1 MKAHNVVW
9 LKTEE
14 KIYSRKYDF
23 AGTTDGLAYVDSCSD
38 PACCTEIYKHR
49 LCLVDW
55 KTSNHLS
62 TIYCF
67 QTAAYQQAIQEEH
80 NSPIESR
87 WVLRLGKSEEEAGRF
102 EPWFLSNR
110 DFVTDLDAFLA
121 CLRLTRLADSIEERM
136 KNQKSTIRAVKK
148 EQRESAKALK
158 REQEKLQKALD
169 KAAAKIAKEAEKV
182 RIKAEA
188 KAERERLKAEKKA
201 GVVSCTSTSSPNPI
215 ATPLDSTP
223 QHGAEETPSS
233 LPSLTTPT
241 QGTPQGESITSTEV
255 ATPPAELVQTQ
266 AEATTKPS
274 FVLPFI
280 LPMEN

>member
-1 MKAHNVVW
+1 
-9 LKTEE
+9 
-14 KIYSRKYDF
+14 
-23 AGTTDGLAYVDSCSD
+23 
-38 PACCTEIYKHR
+38 
-49 LCLVDW
+49 VDW

-169 KAAAKIAKEAEKV
+169 KAAAKLEKEAEKV
-182 RIKAEA
+182 RIKAAA

-201 GVVSCTSTSSPNPI
+201 GNYPPMTEEVKAILEPAHVQRPSNAVVDVEVLVLSPQDQAVVAEAITNPPEPNEALKEAAQRYEEEATSSPY
-215 ATPLDSTP
+215 
-223 QHGAEETPSS
+223 
-233 LPSLTTPT
+233 
-241 QGTPQGESITSTEV
+241 
-255 ATPPAELVQTQ
+255 
-266 AEATTKPS
+266 K
-274 FVLPFI
+274 
-280 LPMEN
+280 LPME